1 MAEADKPTSQQQ
13 PSSRTLWLRLQTLL
27 ADKISSLPTLAAK
40 MADVRAA
47 LEECGA
53 VGLVY
58 LTIPRADDLEALYG
72 WQYYDEFIADTGSVL
87 AKFHRTFLKPNDVVV
102 TRDVQSSEFL
112 IFVRPS
118 AEDKPEEVAPD
129 RLETLKN
136 QLVKYLE
143 SERKVDILRGHQ
155 QINFLTATGRVI
167 HNLFSR
173 PERLVL
179 AALDDAHRAAVAAAE
194 TETLRQ
200 KETLKR
206 IIVRE
211 EVAILYQ
218 PIVSLQDLSIFGFEA
233 LSAASGG
240 AGIEGAEMLFALA
253 EEVNLSTQLDRVCRH
268 RALNDAQPWLGDSR
282 LFLNTNPRTVE
293 EIGTREDALFHLF
306 QNNNVSPHNVVLEIT
321 ERSAI
326 ANLAVFE
333 ATLNRFRDH
342 GIGVAVDD
350 AGAGYASLNTIAR
363 LKPDFLK
370 FDMALVRDI
379 DKDRVKQELLATVQE
394 LGGRVNARVIAE
406 GIETPAELET
416 LFRAGVEFGQG
427 YFISKPKSG
436 KEVERHFP
444 ARPSEL
450 LERTVARHRLGGAA
464 REDVREEK
472 NTRS

>member
-1 MAEADKPTSQQQ
+1 MAEADKPTPQKQ

-40 MADVRAA
+40 MTDVRAA

-87 AKFHRTFLKPNDVVV
+87 AKFHRTFLKPNDIVV

-136 QLVKYLE
+136 QLANYLE
-143 SERKVDILRGHQ
+143 SERKTDILRGHQ
-155 QINFLTATGRVI
+155 QINFLTATGRII

-179 AALDDAHRAAVAAAE
+179 AALDDAHRSAIAAAE

-211 EVAILYQ
+211 EVDVLYQ
-218 PIVSLQDLSIFGFEA
+218 PIVSLRDFSIFGFEA
-233 LSAASGG
+233 LSAAVGG
-240 AGIEGAEMLFALA
+240 SGIEGAEMLFALA
-253 EEVNLSTQLDRVCRH
+253 EEVNLSTQLDRVCRR
-268 RALNDAQPWLGDSR
+268 RALTNAHRWLGDAQ
-282 LFLNTNPRTVE
+282 LFLNTNPRTIE

-306 QNNNVSPHNVVLEIT
+306 QNGSVSPHRVVLEIT

-326 ANLAVFE
+326 GNLAVFE

-342 GIGVAVDD
+342 GIRVAVDD

-370 FDMALVRDI
+370 FDIALVRDI

-394 LGGRVNARVIAE
+394 LGRRVNARVIAE
-406 GIETPAELET
+406 GIETRAELET
-416 LFRAGVEFGQG
+416 LVRAGVDFGQG
-427 YFISKPKSG
+427 YLISKPKSG
-436 KEVERHFP
+436 KEIERHFP
-444 ARPSEL
+444 REPSNL
-450 LERTVARHRLGGAA
+450 LEYATPRHAVGDAA
-464 REDVREEK
+464 EEEEREEK
-472 NTRS
+472 NPRS

>member
-1 MAEADKPTSQQQ
+1 MAETDKPAPQKQ

-40 MADVRAA
+40 MADVRGA

-87 AKFHRTFLKPNDVVV
+87 AKFHRTFLKPDDIVV

-129 RLETLKN
+129 RLETLMN
-136 QLVKYLE
+136 QLTNYLE
-143 SERKVDILRGHQ
+143 SERKADILRGHQ
-155 QINFLTATGRVI
+155 QINFLTATERII

-179 AALDDAHRAAVAAAE
+179 AALDGARRSAIAAAE

-211 EVAILYQ
+211 EVAVLYQ
-218 PIVSLQDLSIFGFEA
+218 PIVSLRDFSIFGFEA
-233 LSAASGG
+233 LSSAVGG
-240 AGIEGAEMLFALA
+240 AGIESAEMLFALA
-253 EEVNLSTQLDRVCRH
+253 EEVNLSTQLDRVCRR
-268 RALNDAQPWLGDSR
+268 RALTNAQRWLGDAR

-306 QNNNVSPHNVVLEIT
+306 QNGGVPPNRVILEIT

-326 ANLAVFE
+326 GNMAVFE

-350 AGAGYASLNTIAR
+350 AGAGYATLNTIAR

-394 LGGRVNARVIAE
+394 LGRRVNARVIAE
-406 GIETPAELET
+406 GIETRAELET
-416 LFRAGVEFGQG
+416 LVRAGVDFGQG
-427 YFISKPKSG
+427 YLLSKPKPG
-436 KEVERHFP
+436 KEIEQYFP
-444 ARPSEL
+444 REPSRL
-450 LERTVARHRLGGAA
+450 LEYATPRHAVGGAA
-464 REDVREEK
+464 EEEEREEK
-472 NTRS
+472 NPRS